1 MTDDK
6 VGRQDRKD
14 TRAAKAAERAD
25 TAGQV
30 WEEVKVRET
39 ARDDQIVRL
48 KAERL
53 AKQTAADPFTPT
65 GPKSAGVKESA
76 PAAEKPPEPAKELA
90 GPSRIEPAKE

>member
-1 MTDDK
+1 MAQDK
-6 VGRQDRKD
+6 SGSQDRAD

-53 AKQTAADPFTPT
+53 ARDADDAAAKDVAKPT
-65 GPKSAGVKESA
+65 KPK
-76 PAAEKPPEPAKELA
+76 PAK
-90 GPSRIEPAKE
+90 PAKG

>member
-1 MTDDK
+1 MAQDK
-6 VGRQDRKD
+6 SGSQDRAD

-30 WEEVKVRET
+30 WEEVRVRET

-53 AKQTAADPFTPT
+53 ARDANDVAAKDVAAQPV
-65 GPKSAGVKESA
+65 KS
-76 PAAEKPPEPAKELA
+76 
-90 GPSRIEPAKE
+90 

>member
-1 MTDDK
+1 MTQDK
-6 VGRQDRKD
+6 SGSQDRAE

-53 AKQTAADPFTPT
+53 ARDADDAAAKDAA
-65 GPKSAGVKESA
+65 KSAGS
-76 PAAEKPPEPAKELA
+76 KPTKPAK
-90 GPSRIEPAKE
+90 R